1 MVKNWR
7 KPAGPQPTPQPTMV
21 AKSIGESLERPGADL
36 IFGTAEGLRDTVL
49 LRLTDVE
56 PNPNQPRRHFDEEE
70 LQALSFSLR
79 EVGQLSPILVQAHP
93 TQPKRFMLVAGERRW
108 RAAGMAGLTR
118 IMAHILPTD
127 ANTDQIAL
135 IENLQRVDLSPVEEA
150 EGIRRLIETHD
161 YNQEAVGDLLGR
173 SRTEVNTTLT
183 LLKLHA
189 TIRSDC
195 VTSHNDV
202 PKAVLLELARMEEV
216 DQLSLWLKV
225 KKGELTAREAREY
238 RARLQRPP
246 DGGKGA
252 PGVKPV
258 TAKKFIAGLGKLEES
273 LSAGIEAVA
282 EKGPGRL
289 KPEERA
295 RLEALRATLTRM
307 ASRLDGLLEP

>member
-7 KPAGPQPTPQPTMV
+7 KPGGTSAQQPV

-56 PNPNQPRRHFDEEE
+56 PNPHQPRRHFDAEE
-70 LQALSFSLR
+70 LQALAFSLR

-93 TQPKRFMLVAGERRW
+93 TEPKRFLLIAGERRW
-108 RAAGMAGLTR
+108 RAAGMAGLTK

-150 EGIRRLIETHD
+150 EGIRRLIETHE

-183 LLKLHA
+183 LLKLHP
-189 TIRSDC
+189 TIRVEC

-225 KKGELTAREAREY
+225 KKDGLTAREARDY
-238 RARLQRPP
+238 RARLQRAAEP
-246 DGGKGA
+246 A
-252 PGVKPV
+252 PAKAPVRNV
-258 TAKKFIAGLGKLEES
+258 TAKKFIASLPKLEEG
-273 LSAGIEAVA
+273 LSAGIEVLT
-282 EKGPGRL
+282 EKGTAKLRAD
-289 KPEERA
+289 ERA
-295 RLEALRATLTRM
+295 KLEALKTRLAGYAQQLETLL
-307 ASRLDGLLEP
+307 AG

>member
-7 KPAGPQPTPQPTMV
+7 KPAAQQPAVV

-36 IFGTAEGLRDTVL
+36 IFGTADGLRDTVL
-49 LRLTDVE
+49 LRLTDIE

-93 TQPKRFMLVAGERRW
+93 TTPKRFLLIAGERRW
-108 RAAGMAGLTR
+108 RAAAMAGLPK
-118 IMAHILPTD
+118 IMAHILPAD

-150 EGIRRLIETHD
+150 EGIRRLIETHE

-183 LLKLHA
+183 LLKLEPS
-189 TIRSDC
+189 ILKEC
-195 VTSHNDV
+195 VTSHHDV

-225 KKGELTAREAREY
+225 KKDGLTAREAREY

-246 DGGKGA
+246 EPAKGPVA
-252 PGVKPV
+252 VKPV
-258 TAKKFIAGLGKLEES
+258 TPKKFIAGLGKLEES
-273 LSAGIEAVA
+273 LSLGIGAVE
-282 EKGPGRL
+282 EKGGAKL

-295 RLEALRATLTRM
+295 RLELLRSRLTEM
-307 ASRLDGLLEP
+307 AERLDGLLGA

>member
-7 KPAGPQPTPQPTMV
+7 KPAGQQPAAV
-21 AKSIGESLERPGADL
+21 AKSIGDSLDRPGADL
-36 IFGTAEGLRDTVL
+36 IFGAADGLRDTVL
-49 LRLTDVE
+49 LRLTDIE

-93 TQPKRFMLVAGERRW
+93 TEPKRFLLVAGERRW
-108 RAAGMAGLTR
+108 RAAGMAGLTK

-150 EGIRRLIETHD
+150 EGIRRLIETHE

-183 LLKLHA
+183 LLRLHG

-238 RARLQRPP
+238 RAKLQRAGDPA
-246 DGGKGA
+246 KTA
-252 PGVKPV
+252 AAKPV
-258 TAKKFIAGLGKLEES
+258 TARKFIAGLGRLEES
-273 LSAGIEAVA
+273 LEAGIGAVEERGVA
-282 EKGPGRL
+282 KL

-295 RLEALRATLTRM
+295 RLKALRGTLAEM
-307 ASRLDGLLEP
+307 AARLEGMLEA

>member
-7 KPAGPQPTPQPTMV
+7 KPAGQQPAVV

-36 IFGTAEGLRDTVL
+36 IFGAADGLRDTVL
-49 LRLTDVE
+49 LRLTDIE

-93 TQPKRFMLVAGERRW
+93 TEPKRFMLVAGERRW
-108 RAAGMAGLTR
+108 RAAGMAGLTK

-150 EGIRRLIETHD
+150 EGIRRLIETHE

-183 LLKLHA
+183 LLRLHG

-202 PKAVLLELARMEEV
+202 PKAVLLELARMDEV

-238 RARLQRPP
+238 RAKLQRAGDPATM
-246 DGGKGA
+246 KA
-252 PGVKPV
+252 PVRNV
-258 TAKKFIAGLGKLEES
+258 TAKKFIAGLPKLEES

-282 EKGPGRL
+282 DKGVAKLRAD
-289 KPEERA
+289 ERA
-295 RLEALRATLTRM
+295 KLEALKARLADYAQKLETLL
-307 ASRLDGLLEP
+307 AG

>member
-7 KPAGPQPTPQPTMV
+7 KPASQQPAVV

-36 IFGTAEGLRDTVL
+36 IFGTADGLRDTVL

-93 TQPKRFMLVAGERRW
+93 TEPKRFLLVAGERRW
-108 RAAGMAGLTR
+108 RAAGMAGLTK
-118 IMAHILPTD
+118 IMAHILPAD

-183 LLKLHA
+183 LLKLHP
-189 TIRSDC
+189 TIRTEC
-195 VTSHNDV
+195 VTSHNDL

-225 KKGELTAREAREY
+225 KKDGLTAREAREY
-238 RARLQRPP
+238 RARLQRPAEP
-246 DGGKGA
+246 AKDNG
-252 PGVKPV
+252 GVKPV
-258 TAKKFIAGLGKLEES
+258 TARKFIAGLTKLEDS
-273 LSAGIEAVA
+273 LTAGIDAVA
-282 EKGPGRL
+282 EKGTAKL

-295 RLEALRATLTRM
+295 RLQALRETL
-307 ASRLDGLLEP
+307 AELSGRLEDILGP

>member
-7 KPAGPQPTPQPTMV
+7 KPAGQQPAVV
-21 AKSIGESLERPGADL
+21 AKSIEESLERPGADL
-36 IFGTAEGLRDTVL
+36 IFGAAEGLRDTVL
-49 LRLTDVE
+49 LRLTDIE

-93 TQPKRFMLVAGERRW
+93 TTPKRFLLVAGERRW
-108 RAAGMAGLTR
+108 RAAGMAGLTK

-150 EGIRRLIETHD
+150 EGIRRLIETHE
-161 YNQEAVGDLLGR
+161 YHQEAVGDLLGR

-183 LLKLHA
+183 LLRLHA
-189 TIRSDC
+189 NIRAEC

-225 KKGELTAREAREY
+225 KKGELTAREARDY
-238 RARLQRPP
+238 RTRQQRPQEP
-246 DGGKGA
+246 AAQAA
-252 PGVKPV
+252 PVKKV
-258 TAKKFIAGLGKLEES
+258 TTKAVIAGLDRLEEN
-273 LSAGIEAVA
+273 LEAWIGAVEQRGA
-282 EKGPGRL
+282 DKLVPA
-289 KPEERA
+289 ERA
-295 RLEALRATLTRM
+295 RLEALRVTLAEM
-307 ASRLDGLLEP
+307 AGRLDGVLGA

>member
-7 KPAGPQPTPQPTMV
+7 KVGGAQQPV
-21 AKSIGESLERPGADL
+21 ARSIGETLERPGADL
-36 IFGTAEGLRDTVL
+36 IFGAADGLRDTVL
-49 LRLTDVE
+49 LRLADVE
-56 PNPNQPRRHFDEEE
+56 PNPHQPRRHFDEEE

-79 EVGQLSPILVQAHP
+79 EVGQLSPILVTAHP
-93 TQPKRFMLVAGERRW
+93 TEPKRFRLVAGERRW
-108 RAAGMAGLTR
+108 RAAGMAGLTK

-183 LLKLHA
+183 LLKLHPG
-189 TIRSDC
+189 IRDEC

-202 PKAVLLELARMEEV
+202 AKAVLLELARMDEP

-225 KKGELTAREAREY
+225 KQGELTAREAREY
-238 RARLQRPP
+238 RARLQRALEPTP
-246 DGGKGA
+246 A
-252 PGVKPV
+252 NTPVKTV
-258 TAKKFIAGLGKLEES
+258 TARKFIASLDKLEES
-273 LSAGIEAVA
+273 LSAGLEAVA
-282 EKGPGRL
+282 EKGPAKLRSD
-289 KPEERA
+289 ERA
-295 RLEALRATLTRM
+295 KLETLQAKLADYSRQLEALLA
-307 ASRLDGLLEP
+307 G